1 MVLGQKEGVCPVC
14 GEKAKVTNKWV
25 LNRYGKRYDYFLYHH
40 DGFIHYSNQNF
51 RNSKYFRKGQLENI
65 LIETINSQD
74 FKLGSF
80 RINDLRNILV
90 KDYPEV
96 GFSSIKV
103 SLNRLALVGIIEKQK
118 KGRSLFYVNTVSK
131 ERLSYIIESINVSL
145 DDVNDDNMFTR
156 HLFYY
161 KIRNDHS
168 WPLFYVPF
176 RAVGDVEAE
185 FENLLMK
192 AKDPTSSKDIRLMV
206 IEDTATDKRILLKL
220 PTPLLPNEDRKI
232 AIEYQWPEPKQ
243 LFVYSSATKM
253 NNFNF
258 SISGNRPIKLSVS
271 LTSASRNETLD
282 LTKEVSEGTSENR
295 KYICSIVL
303 KDVEP
308 FSVLQ
313 LRWKQN

>member
-1 MVLGQKEGVCPVC
+1 MVFGQKEGTCPVC
-14 GEKAKVTNKWV
+14 GEKARITNKWV

-40 DGFIHYSNQNF
+40 RGSIHYSNQNL
-51 RNSKYFRKGQLENI
+51 RNSKDFRKGQLEKI

-80 RINDLRNILV
+80 RINDLRKILV
-90 KDYPEV
+90 KDYPQV

-103 SLNRLALVGIIEKQK
+103 SLNRLAQVGIIEKQK

-131 ERLSYIIESINVSL
+131 ERLSYIIESVAVSL
-145 DDVNDDNMFTR
+145 DDENGDSMFTR

-176 RAVGDVEAE
+176 RAVGDIEAT
-185 FENLLMK
+185 FENLSMK
-192 AKDPTSSKDIRLMV
+192 ARDPIGSKDIRVMT
-206 IEDTATDKRILLKL
+206 IEDTATDKRVLLKL
-220 PTPLLPNEDRKI
+220 PNPLLPNEDREI
-232 AIEYQWPEPKQ
+232 AIEYHWPEPKQ

-253 NNFNF
+253 NNFKF
-258 SISGNRPIKLSVS
+258 SISSNNPTKLSVS
-271 LTSASRNETLD
+271 LTSASRNDTLD
-282 LTKEVSEGTSENR
+282 LTKEVRESSSEKW
-295 KYICSIVL
+295 KYICSIAL
-303 KDVEP
+303 MDVEP